1 MKTIRD
7 CQGKGQDDSFGD
19 VGMRNLDQW
28 ELTRLIQSFI
38 CIVYYSL
45 ISEMENWCEI
55 SLLEIRMCENLL
67 EVRR

>member
-1 MKTIRD
+1 MSVYSENIRD

-45 ISEMENWCEI
+45 TLKWKVGVKSVYWKSGCVKIC
-55 SLLEIRMCENLL
+55 
-67 EVRR
+67 